1 VRSASAISTLPL
13 DNGVEA
19 YPIAVVGRPIDPD
32 AAPVETRFIMPGYL
46 DAMRTRIVAGIGV
59 AADAHVDAPN
69 PVVISRALAHDLF
82 PNGSAIGRQLVRLQ
96 GGQPVERPDATGT
109 IRPSPP
115 FTVVGVAADVHD
127 QSLRTAP
134 SAILY
139 IPIRNPPV
147 EQSIVPTDMSLVVRT
162 DAPPLSLAGAV
173 RQVVRDVDDTMSIAH
188 VRTLDD
194 IVGRSRA
201 VERFTAVLLLL
212 AALVSLLLGAI
223 GVYGVVAQAVRRRER
238 EAGIRIAL
246 GAAPGTLIRTFVRD
260 TAAAVLSGAAAGIV
274 LALAATR
281 ALRALL
287 FEVSATDLPTLA
299 IAVGLLVGVA
309 LVAALIPARR
319 AARVDPVIALRA
331 E

>member
-1 VRSASAISTLPL
+1 MW
-13 DNGVEA
+13 
-19 YPIAVVGRPIDPD
+19 DP
-32 AAPVETRFIMPGYL
+32 
-46 DAMRTRIVAGIGV
+46 
-59 AADAHVDAPN
+59 
-69 PVVISRALAHDLF
+69 
-82 PNGSAIGRQLVRLQ
+82 
-96 GGQPVERPDATGT
+96 ATGSSL
-109 IRPSPP
+109 PSPP

-127 QSLRTAP
+127 RSLRAAP

-147 EQSIVPTDMSLVVRT
+147 ERSIVPTDLSLVVRT
-162 DAPPLSLAGAV
+162 DVPPLSLAGAV
-173 RQVVRDVDDTMSIAH
+173 RQVVRGVDDTMSIAR

-201 VERFTAVLLLL
+201 VERFTAALLLL
-212 AALVSLLLGAI
+212 AALVSLLLGSV

-246 GAAPGTLIRTFVRD
+246 GAAPGTLVRTFVRD
-260 TAAAVLSGAAAGIV
+260 TAAAVLTGAVAGIV

-287 FEVSATDLPTLA
+287 FDVSPTDPVTVA
-299 IAVGLLVGVA
+299 FAAALLVSVA

-319 AARVDPVIALRA
+319 AARADPVVALRA

>member
-1 VRSASAISTLPL
+1 M
-13 DNGVEA
+13 
-19 YPIAVVGRPIDPD
+19 
-32 AAPVETRFIMPGYL
+32 PVATRFIMPGYF
-46 DAMRTRIVAGIGV
+46 DAMRTRVLAGVGV

-69 PVVISRALAHDLF
+69 PVVISRALAQQLF
-82 PNGSAIGRQLVRLQ
+82 PNEAAIGHQLIRIQQ
-96 GGQPVERPDATGT
+96 GRPVEMWDAATGA
-109 IRPSPP
+109 PAPLPP
-115 FTVVGVAADVHD
+115 FSIVGVAADVHD
-127 QSLRTAP
+127 PSLRTAP
-134 SAILY
+134 PAILY

-147 EQSIVPTDMSLVVRT
+147 ERSLVPTDMSLIVRA
-162 DAPPLSLAGAV
+162 DVPPLSLVGAV
-173 RQVVRDVDDTMSIAH
+173 RQVVRDVDDTMSIAR

-194 IVGRSRA
+194 VVGRSRA

-212 AALVSLLLGAI
+212 SAVVSLLLGAV

-246 GAAPGTLIRTFVRD
+246 GAAPGTLVRTFVHD
-260 TAAAVLSGAAAGIV
+260 TAAAVLAGAAVGVV

-287 FEVSATDLPTLA
+287 FEVSATDLPTLVL
-299 IAVGLLVGVA
+299 AVGLLVGVA
-309 LVAALIPARR
+309 LVAAFIPARR